1 MKKKL
6 LSTIIAFMA
15 IAMSLPTYAQISQE
29 AAGTYDG
36 QLAIKVDDTNFDP
49 INEKVY
55 LTASDDTHATLEIRN
70 FSFPGIPLG
79 DIVVSDVELQRDG
92 NTIILAPKEVDL
104 NLIGEIGKVKVSL
117 EQSTIKDNKLLLSLS
132 VAPYSLDLDIHVGF
146 EGTNTSTGISNTSA
160 DNKPVVYY
168 DSTRDALITSKAENQ
183 KYGIYNVTG
192 MQMISGIVTTN
203 SINVSNLSKGLYL
216 IKIGDST
223 MKFIKK

>member
-6 LSTIIAFMA
+6 LSTMIAFMA

-29 AAGTYDG
+29 AAGTYNG
-36 QLAIKVDDTNFDP
+36 QLTIKVDETTMPP
-49 INEKVY
+49 IQENVY
-55 LTASDDTHATLEIRN
+55 LTASDDARATLEIKN
-70 FSFPGIPLG
+70 FSFSGVPLG
-79 DIVVSDVELQRDG
+79 DITVPEVELQKDE
-92 NTIILAPKEVDL
+92 NAIVLAPKDVDI
-104 NLIGEIGKVKVSL
+104 NLTGIGKVKVSL
-117 EQSTIKDNKLLLSLS
+117 QRSTIIDKKLVLSLN
-132 VAPYSLDLDIHVGF
+132 VKPYEADLDIHVGF
-146 EGTNTSTGISNTSA
+146 EGTNTSTGISNTAA
-160 DNKPVVYY
+160 DSKPVVYY

>member
-6 LSTIIAFMA
+6 LSTMIAFMA

-29 AAGTYDG
+29 AAGTYNG
-36 QLAIKVDDTNFDP
+36 QLTIKLDETP
-49 INEKVY
+49 IPPIQENVY
-55 LTASDDTHATLEIRN
+55 LTASDDARATLEIKN
-70 FSFPGIPLG
+70 FSFSGVPLG
-79 DIVVSDVELQRDG
+79 DITVPEVELQKDE
-92 NTIILAPKEVDL
+92 NAIVLAPKDVDI
-104 NLIGEIGKVKVSL
+104 NLTDIGKVKVSL
-117 EQSTIKDNKLLLSLS
+117 QRSTIIDKKLVLSLN
-132 VAPYSLDLDIHVGF
+132 VKPYEADLDIHVGF
-146 EGTNTSTGISNTSA
+146 EGTNTSTGISNTAA
-160 DNKPVVYY
+160 DSKPVVYY

>member
-6 LSTIIAFMA
+6 LSTMIAFMA

-29 AAGTYDG
+29 AAGTYNG
-36 QLAIKVDDTNFDP
+36 QLTIKVDETTMPP
-49 INEKVY
+49 IQENVY
-55 LTASDDTHATLEIRN
+55 LTASDDARATLEIKN
-70 FSFPGIPLG
+70 FSFSGVPLG
-79 DIVVSDVELQRDG
+79 DITVPEVELQKDE
-92 NTIILAPKEVDL
+92 NAIVLAPKDVDI
-104 NLIGEIGKVKVSL
+104 NLTGIGKVKVSL
-117 EQSTIKDNKLLLSLS
+117 QRSTIIDKKLVLSLN
-132 VAPYSLDLDIHVGF
+132 VKPYEADLDIHVGF
-146 EGTNTSTGISNTSA
+146 EGTNTSTGISNTAA

-168 DSTRDALITSKAENQ
+168 DSTKDALITSKAENQ